1 MKKASS
7 IVRVTLPCD
16 TFPFLLDFLLDV
28 GGDGW
33 FLEGSSVGC
42 EDGLEATRQSATT
55 SRIAAKHLKLT
66 RIGT

>member
-1 MKKASS
+1 MIAETASS

-42 EDGLEATRQSATT
+42 EDGLE
-55 SRIAAKHLKLT
+55 HVN
-66 RIGT
+66 